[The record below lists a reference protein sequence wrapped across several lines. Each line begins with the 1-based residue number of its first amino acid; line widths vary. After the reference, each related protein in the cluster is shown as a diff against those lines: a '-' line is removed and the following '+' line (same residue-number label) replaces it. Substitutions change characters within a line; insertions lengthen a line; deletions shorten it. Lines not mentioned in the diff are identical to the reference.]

1 MDLLRMLKG
10 TIGNLIQPIGKPF
23 GQVLTKT
30 ITKCKS
36 KCSRLSF
43 QARRRLCRLPGVWLQ
58 MGRTKKRLT
67 GTVVT
72 ILLLFCLAQ
81 LILWLTPFPEDALY
95 RPTATLVFD
104 RNGRLLR
111 AFTSED
117 EKWRFQTPLA
127 QISPEL
133 QKFLVFYEDRW
144 FFWHPGVNPFSFLR
158 AGYQNLRA
166 KAIVSGGSTISM
178 QIARMMEP
186 KARTWSGKFR
196 EIFRALQLEQRYSK
210 KQLLEI
216 YFNMAPYGGNIEG
229 VAAAARLYFGKE
241 PSNLSAAEA
250 ALLTVLPN
258 SPNRYRPDLHPE
270 EARQVRDRALAR
282 FHRHGLLTAAEYQ
295 RALLE
300 EVPGERTP
308 LPFIAPHFAQE
319 MKNRRPAQARIY
331 TSIDRDLQLFCEEL
345 LAAHIAGLRAEG
357 ITNGAVVVLDNRSH
371 ELLAAVG
378 SAGFFNERTE
388 GQVNGYLAPRSPG
401 SALKPFVYAL
411 ALEKGLITPEHYLE
425 DVPIDYSG
433 FSPINFDRTYNGVVT
448 AKEAL
453 KQSLNVPAV
462 NLLARLG
469 DDGLHQL
476 LCSAGLSTII
486 HPAEHYGLSLVLGG
500 CEVTLLEL
508 AALYSALANGG
519 IYTYPVVQP
528 GQPSLGQKKLFD
540 AGAAYIVTNILQ
552 EVDRPDLPSCWEFS
566 TLPTVAWKTGTSY
579 GYRDAWSIGYDPRF
593 TIGVWTGNF
602 SGEGRPGL
610 IGAEAAAPLLF
621 DLFSRMD
628 GRAPVAW
635 FQRPNNVRERPVCA
649 LSGQPPGPHCGTVVT
664 DLYLT
669 NSSLN
674 ATCSFHRS
682 TLLDAETGYRL
693 PPDRIAGRTVV
704 GKTYINWPPRV
715 SAWFKQNGYF
725 VEELPPLLP
734 ETHKTLPGAG
744 PVIRSPAAGSR
755 YYLREGVPPEFQKIA
770 FEAAAGSEVQKLY
783 WFVNGVL
790 QGTTAPGETHFYP
803 PKPGKHQVVCE
814 DDHGRSTRVELVV
827 DEF

>member
-1 MDLLRMLKG
+1 VTRAGWFVVL
-10 TIGNLIQPIGKPF
+10 PIF
-23 GQVLTKT
+23 LCQLVLY
-30 ITKCKS
+30 
-36 KCSRLSF
+36 
-43 QARRRLCRLPGVWLQ
+43 
-58 MGRTKKRLT
+58 
-67 GTVVT
+67 
-72 ILLLFCLAQ
+72 LA
-81 LILWLTPFPEDALY
+81 PFPEETLF

-104 RNGRLLR
+104 RNGDLLR

-117 EKWRFQTPLA
+117 EKWRFQTSLEE
-127 QISPEL
+127 ISPEL

-144 FFWHPGVNPFSFLR
+144 FFLHPGVNPFSLLR
-158 AGYQNLRA
+158 ALRQNLQAR
-166 KAIVSGGSTISM
+166 KIVSGGSTLSM

-186 KARTWSGKFR
+186 KARTWSAKFR

-210 KQLLEI
+210 KELLEI

-229 VAAAARLYFGKE
+229 VAAAARLYLGKE
-241 PSNLSAAEA
+241 PANLSAAEA
-250 ALLTVLPN
+250 ALLTILPN
-258 SPNRYRPDLHPE
+258 SPNRHRPDLHPE
-270 EARQVRDRALAR
+270 QARQARDRALTR
-282 FHRHGLLTAAEYQ
+282 FYRHGLLPEDEYR
-295 RALLE
+295 RALAE
-300 EVPGERTP
+300 EIPRERKT
-308 LPFIAPHFAQE
+308 LPFIAPHFTQE
-319 MKNRRPAQARIY
+319 IKDRRPAQARIY
-331 TSIDRDLQLFCEEL
+331 TTIDRDLQLFCEEL
-345 LAAHIAGLRAEG
+345 LAAHVFDLRVEG

-378 SAGFFNERTE
+378 SADFFDEQAQ

-425 DVPIDYSG
+425 DVPVDYSG

-453 KQSLNVPAV
+453 MRSLNVPAV

-469 DDGLHQL
+469 EDGLHQL
-476 LCSAGLSTII
+476 LHKADFSTIN
-486 HPAEHYGLSLVLGG
+486 HPAEYYGLSLVLGG

-508 AALYSALANGG
+508 TALYSALANGG
-519 IYTYPVVQP
+519 CYTYPIFRS
-528 GQPSLGQKKLFD
+528 GQPPLQQKDLFD
-540 AGAAYIVTNILQ
+540 AGAAYIVTTILQ

-579 GYRDAWSIGYDPRF
+579 GYRDAWSIGYNPRF

-635 FQRPNNVRERPVCA
+635 FQRPDNVRERRVCA
-649 LSGQPPGPHCGTVVT
+649 LSGQLPGPHCGTLIT

-674 ATCSFHRS
+674 TTCSFHRS
-682 TLLDAETGYRL
+682 AFLDAASGYRL
-693 PPDRIAGRTVV
+693 PPDRVAGRTVV
-704 GKTYINWPPRV
+704 EKTYINWPPRV
-715 SAWFKQNGYF
+715 AAWFNQNGYF
-725 VEELPPLLP
+725 IEELPPLLP

-744 PVIRSPAAGSR
+744 PVIRSPAAGSH
-755 YYLREGVPPEFQKIA
+755 YYLREGVPPDFQKIA

-790 QGTTAPGETHFYP
+790 LGTTAPGETLFYH
-803 PKPGKHQVVCE
+803 PKPGKHRVVCE
-814 DDHGRSTRVELVV
+814 DDHGRSTRVELLV
-827 DEF
+827 DEL

>member
-23 GQVLTKT
+23 SQVLAKA

-43 QARRRLCRLPGVWLQ
+43 QARRRLCGLPGVWLQ

-67 GTVVT
+67 ATVVT

-111 AFTSED
+111 VFTSED

-241 PSNLSAAEA
+241 PSSLSAAEA

-378 SAGFFNERTE
+378 SAEFFNERTE
-388 GQVNGYLAPRSPG
+388 
-401 SALKPFVYAL
+401 
-411 ALEKGLITPEHYLE
+411 
-425 DVPIDYSG
+425 
-433 FSPINFDRTYNGVVT
+433 
-448 AKEAL
+448 
-453 KQSLNVPAV
+453 
-462 NLLARLG
+462 
-469 DDGLHQL
+469 
-476 LCSAGLSTII
+476 
-486 HPAEHYGLSLVLGG
+486 
-500 CEVTLLEL
+500 
-508 AALYSALANGG
+508 
-519 IYTYPVVQP
+519 
-528 GQPSLGQKKLFD
+528 
-540 AGAAYIVTNILQ
+540 
-552 EVDRPDLPSCWEFS
+552 
-566 TLPTVAWKTGTSY
+566 
-579 GYRDAWSIGYDPRF
+579 
-593 TIGVWTGNF
+593 
-602 SGEGRPGL
+602 
-610 IGAEAAAPLLF
+610 
-621 DLFSRMD
+621 
-628 GRAPVAW
+628 
-635 FQRPNNVRERPVCA
+635 
-649 LSGQPPGPHCGTVVT
+649 
-664 DLYLT
+664 
-669 NSSLN
+669 
-674 ATCSFHRS
+674 
-682 TLLDAETGYRL
+682 
-693 PPDRIAGRTVV
+693 
-704 GKTYINWPPRV
+704 
-715 SAWFKQNGYF
+715 
-725 VEELPPLLP
+725 
-734 ETHKTLPGAG
+734 
-744 PVIRSPAAGSR
+744 
-755 YYLREGVPPEFQKIA
+755 
-770 FEAAAGSEVQKLY
+770 
-783 WFVNGVL
+783 
-790 QGTTAPGETHFYP
+790 
-803 PKPGKHQVVCE
+803 
-814 DDHGRSTRVELVV
+814 
-827 DEF
+827 